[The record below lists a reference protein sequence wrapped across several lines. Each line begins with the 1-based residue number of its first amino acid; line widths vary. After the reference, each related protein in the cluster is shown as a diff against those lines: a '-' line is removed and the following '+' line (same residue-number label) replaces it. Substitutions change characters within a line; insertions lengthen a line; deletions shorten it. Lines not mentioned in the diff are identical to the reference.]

1 MNVFKSAITGAVL
14 ASAAALAPLTAEARE
29 MTLASYFPA
38 TTPFVTDMLEPF
50 AAWLTEEANGEFSV
64 VVYSGGTLGRDPNQQ
79 DRIVSTGIA
88 DFGHIVPGRNPGVYP
103 DYGLFELPGMVQSV
117 EQGTTVAW
125 DLHKEGIL
133 ETGDD
138 LKIVSVWTTGPY
150 IIHNRTR
157 IGDISDMAGVRL
169 RVLGQFQTESVLA
182 VGGVPQAVSITEA
195 PEAINRGTLD
205 GVLSDWSV
213 YDSFRIAEVTD
224 YSYTMPLGSLAMSLV
239 MNPDSYAELSPEGQA
254 LIDSAGDK
262 WRSMW
267 IEFYNTNLDRILADG
282 VERGHEV
289 VEATPEDI
297 AKMREATAHL
307 MAEVREA
314 AGDEV
319 VDAFIAKSEA
329 FAASN

>member
-1 MNVFKSAITGAVL
+1 MNAFKSVITGAVL
-14 ASAAALAPLTAEARE
+14 ASVAGLAPQGADARE
-29 MTLASYFPA
+29 MSLASYFPA
-38 TTPFVTDMLEPF
+38 NASFVTEMLEPF
-50 AAWLTEEANGEFSV
+50 AAWLTEQANGEFSV

-103 DYGLFELPGMVQSV
+103 HYGLFELPGMVTSV
-117 EQGTTVAW
+117 EQGSNVAW
-125 DLHKEGIL
+125 QLHQEGIL
-133 ETGDD
+133 ETGDN

-150 IIHNRTR
+150 IIHNRDR
-157 IGDISDMAGVRL
+157 IDDISGLSGVRL
-169 RVLGQFQTESVLA
+169 RVLGQYQTESVLA
-182 VGGVPQAVSITEA
+182 VDGVPQAISITEA
-195 PEAINRGTLD
+195 PESINRGTLD

-254 LIDSAGDK
+254 LIDSAGDQWK
-262 WRSMW
+262 TMW
-267 IEFYNTNLDRILADG
+267 IEFYNSNLERILADG

-297 AKMREATAHL
+297 AAMREATSHL

-319 VDAFIAKSEA
+319 IDAFIDRTEA
-329 FAASN
+329 FMASQ